1 MEITKKGLTL
11 RVDKDISFNPN
22 PREHNYNIGT
32 MYCFHRRYRL
42 GDETHMDDPEKFND
56 WLQENKENIVCK
68 LPLYLYDHSG
78 ICMST
83 NDFNEPWDSGK
94 VGFIV
99 CTKDNLKKR
108 DLMDLSKPDIEKM
121 LIQEVKDYSDYLEG
135 NHTYYYFSIFDEEH
149 NVIDSCS
156 GYKYENLKDMLNE
169 MSEYVDEKYLYLFNA
184 LLKKENQNCL

>member
-1 MEITKKGLTL
+1 MEIKKKGYILK
-11 RVDKDISFNPN
+11 VDKDISFNPN
-22 PREHNYNIGT
+22 PRDDDNLGT

-42 GDETHMDDPEKFND
+42 GDETEIKDPGKFND

-83 NDFNEPWDSGK
+83 TDFNDPWDSGK

-99 CTKDNLKKR
+99 CTKDDIEMWNNK
-108 DLMDLSKPDIEKM
+108 DLSLENIEKI
-121 LIQEVKDYSDYLEG
+121 LKQEVQDYSDYLEG
-135 NHTYYYFSIFDEEH
+135 KHTYYYFSIKDEEY

-156 GYKYENLKDMLNE
+156 GFKYENLKDMFNE
-169 MSEYVDEKYLYLFNA
+169 MKGYADEQFGYLFDD
-184 LLKKENQNCL
+184 LLKKENQNHL